1 MRRSNTEPRAPARV
15 LAAAEGDVRL
25 APARSAV
32 RGRNMRIMLSSGKGK
47 LGRPGG
53 DIASLNAVTG
63 ESKDVGENRNLTGIK
78 RRVNRY

>member
-1 MRRSNTEPRAPARV
+1 
-15 LAAAEGDVRL
+15 
-25 APARSAV
+25 
-32 RGRNMRIMLSSGKGK
+32 MRIMLGSGKSK
-47 LGRPGG
+47 VGRPGG